1 MERAAP
7 SCLRPTRSNQRSLR
21 NPSPREASGSRRRR
35 LSALRPAASGAKP
48 VYSRSS
54 NAAAATS
61 TPETLRPSIT
71 IRPLERGIRV
81 VVQMLEQHR
90 QRSMLRVGLSQASR
104 HGTHI
109 HIPLG
114 GRRSGLPDRSR
125 RRGSVPRRFTSS
137 RIRLKRSRSSLFTN
151 RPASPSPQ

>member
-1 MERAAP
+1 VGVVAGVFQP
-7 SCLRPTRSNQRSLR
+7 C
-21 NPSPREASGSRRRR
+21 G
-35 LSALRPAASGAKP
+35 LRPAASGARP

-81 VVQMLEQHR
+81 VLQMLEQHR

-104 HGTHI
+104 H
-109 HIPLG
+109 
-114 GRRSGLPDRSR
+114 
-125 RRGSVPRRFTSS
+125 
-137 RIRLKRSRSSLFTN
+137 LK
-151 RPASPSPQ
+151 